1 MIGARTHG
9 DITSYRIAI
18 FCILMIVLTYYVAK
32 GVAEA
37 NPLGYAIAC
46 IPTALIV
53 CMAFFRWNMISFY
66 LLFTYNFFIMGLNR
80 YVSIPVPISSVTD
93 GFLSIIALLV
103 IFNYYYENRSDW
115 KRIPLVMLVAY
126 LPWLGYSMTQILND
140 TTQSGVDYFAWY
152 KEIRPFSFHI
162 VYIIIIYMLLFDKF
176 KKVRLYLLVWGAFI
190 LLAAFKGYWQK
201 THGFD
206 HAETVWVMGRG
217 YSTHI
222 LRTGIRYFSFFS
234 DAATYGSNMA
244 FSAATYAV
252 AAFYIRGWKY
262 KIFFLLVSMGAFYG
276 MLISG
281 TRSATFTFYAG
292 IVTFCLLCKSVKIF
306 LVIGTLF
313 VVFIYALLCTPFG
326 DMTPQLKRAKTA
338 FDRNDASLN
347 VRFDNQQNMLRYMR
361 TAPYGIGLGRD
372 GSNIAPTNKYWILA
386 TTAPDSTLVYIWTRT
401 GKVGLVIFLF
411 SYLMVLAIGAG
422 IIFFGVKDKEIRGIS
437 TALICGAVG
446 MLVAGYGNNIF
457 FMYPN
462 YILVYGALTMIY
474 MAPHYDEERE
484 DERLEKER
492 KRKEE
497 KPGAIPSFEVE
508 SFKNV
513 FAHD

>member
-1 MIGARTHG
+1 MIEARSHENNVP
-9 DITSYRIAI
+9 YRAVIL
-18 FCILMIVLTYYVAK
+18 CMLMIVLAYNMAK
-32 GVAEA
+32 GVANA

-46 IPTALIV
+46 IPTLLIA
-53 CMAFFRWNMISFY
+53 CMAFFRWNMMAFY
-66 LLFTYNFFIMGLNR
+66 LLFAYNFFIMGINR
-80 YVSIPVPISSVTD
+80 YFSIPVPISSVTD
-93 GFLSIIALLV
+93 SFLSVIALLT
-103 IFNYYYENRSDW
+103 IFNYYYENRTDW
-115 KRIPLVMLVAY
+115 KRIPLAAIVAY
-126 LPWLGYSMTQILND
+126 LPWLGYSVSQAFND

-162 VYIIIIYMLLFDKF
+162 VYIIIIYMLLFDKY
-176 KKVRLYLLVWGAFI
+176 KKVKLYMVIWGAFVF
-190 LLAAFKGYWQK
+190 LAAFKGYWQK

-206 HAETVWVMGRG
+206 HYELVWVMGRG

-244 FSAATYAV
+244 FSAATFGI

-262 KIFFLLVSMGAFYG
+262 KIFFFFVSMSAFYG

-292 IVTFCLLCKSVKIF
+292 VVTFCVLSKSIKIF
-306 LVIGTLF
+306 LTTGTLF
-313 VVFIYALLCTPFG
+313 AIFIYALLCTPFG
-326 DMTPQLKRAKTA
+326 DMTPQLQRAKTA

-347 VRFDNQQNMLRYMR
+347 VRYDNQQNMLKYMR
-361 TAPYGIGLGRD
+361 TAPFGIGLGRD
-372 GSNIAPTNKYWILA
+372 GSNISPTNKYWILA

-401 GKVGLVIFLF
+401 GKVGLIIFLF
-411 SYLMVLAIGAG
+411 CYLLVLAIGAG
-422 IIFFGVKDKEIRGIS
+422 IIYFGIKDKEIRGIS

-462 YILVYGALTMIY
+462 YILVYGGLTLVY
-474 MAPHYDEERE
+474 MAPHYDEEME
-484 DERLEKER
+484 EAKIEAALKTKEKAPEI
-492 KRKEE
+492 
-497 KPGAIPSFEVE
+497 IPSFEVE
-508 SFKNV
+508 SFKKV